1 MSDRETRK
9 AARQCDDDTSR
20 KGFTRRKPREISGR
34 METAT
39 SGKAFMRANGLS
51 VSLLTWVYEL
61 SPLVPNGTVVD
72 FQAFLISCLARDLG
86 TRKCLYCLG
95 RFLIKRGSILPG
107 RLATRQLAIFSSMV
121 WA

>member
-1 MSDRETRK
+1 MKEM
-9 AARQCDDDTSR
+9 
-20 KGFTRRKPREISGR
+20 P
-34 METAT
+34 TAN
-39 SGKAFMRANGLS
+39 SQLLQIGSVQNLANGCFDNQITNKRGRS
-51 VSLLTWVYEL
+51 S
-61 SPLVPNGTVVD
+61 NGTVVD
-72 FQAFLISCLARDLG
+72 FQAFLISCLARDLC

>member
-1 MSDRETRK
+1 MLDASETESEARRVTCQVPFYAKERER
-9 AARQCDDDTSR
+9 S
-20 KGFTRRKPREISGR
+20 S
-34 METAT
+34 
-39 SGKAFMRANGLS
+39 
-51 VSLLTWVYEL
+51 
-61 SPLVPNGTVVD
+61 NGTVVD

-86 TRKCLYCLG
+86 TGKCLYCLG